1 MTVTERPAH
10 VQIQST
16 VSALLAGLLPVLPFV
31 PKKTT
36 LPVLQYAIL
45 SAGEGGGRVEATDLE
60 LGYCGAIEVGGDG
73 ALLVPAHALVSL
85 LKNCDPSET
94 VTLTQAPTGAV
105 RVRVGRDARYTLPSQ
120 GVDQF
125 PLRRQGGED
134 ALRVDVAASVVAGAM
149 RGVLCAMPEDEI
161 RFSIAGIDLRGHGT
175 AVEATATD
183 GFVLAHLVV
192 DSVRPVPD
200 FTVLLPG
207 PEVPKILGWLEHR
220 PTAIVTLGIEPA
232 CVTLT
237 DTDTTIT
244 ARLTEATFVEW
255 HQLVPADVGRCF
267 PVERAALLQC
277 VKRGYALKD
286 NPRTCTTRLTSQE
299 GALLID
305 TLNNDEVIA
314 QEIVPCPGAAPG
326 AFILFRTIQFLGVL
340 QTIAPQE
347 ATVRLGIRKPV
358 EACVVY
364 GEDREAHFALI
375 IPMRDSR
382 PGAWAPDE
390 EEVREAAYAVVS

>member
-1 MTVTERPAH
+1 MTATERPAH
-10 VQIQST
+10 VQIHST
-16 VSALLAGLLPVLPFV
+16 VSALLAGLTPALPFV

-73 ALLVPAHALVSL
+73 TLLVPAHALVSL
-85 LKNCDPSET
+85 LKNCDPSES
-94 VTLTQAPTGAV
+94 VTLSQAPTGAV

-125 PLRRQGGED
+125 PLRRQGGAE
-134 ALRVDVAASVVAGAM
+134 ARRVDVAASVVAGAL

-175 AVEATATD
+175 TVEATATD
-183 GFVLAHLVV
+183 GFVLAHIVV
-192 DSVRPVPD
+192 DSVRAVPD

-207 PEVPKILGWLEHR
+207 AAVPKMLGWLEHR
-220 PTAIVTLGIEPA
+220 PTTIITIGIEPA
-232 CVTLT
+232 CVTLS
-237 DTDTTIT
+237 DTETTIT

-267 PVERAALLQC
+267 ALERAALLQC
-277 VKRGYALKD
+277 VKRGYALRD
-286 NPRTCTTRLTSQE
+286 NPKTCTTRLTSQE
-299 GALLID
+299 DALLID

-314 QEIVPCPGAAPG
+314 QEIVPCPGAAPV
-326 AFILFRTIQFLGVL
+326 AFALFRTIQLLGVL
-340 QTIAPQE
+340 QTIAPQD
-347 ATVRLGIRKPV
+347 ATIRIGIRRPID
-358 EACVVY
+358 ACVVH
-364 GEDREAHFALI
+364 GEDRETHFALI

-382 PGAWAPDE
+382 PGMWTPE
-390 EEVREAAYAVVS
+390 EEEIREADYVAV